1 MKSNITLSEPE
12 RITLQ
17 QLALNHRHRDIR
29 TRGTGLLMLAR
40 GIKPRQIADEIGCS
54 LRAIYD
60 WVHAWHNSGIAGLL
74 GGHVGGRHPAMTP
87 DMIATAVKSDSAES
101 LTLARIAQKVE
112 DKHGPLP
119 CTLETLANTLKR
131 QGLTYTYKRARL
143 SLKKTK

>member
-17 QLALNHRHRDIR
+17 QLALNHPHRDIR

-40 GIKPRQIADEIGCS
+40 GLKPRQIAAEIGCS
-54 LRAIYD
+54 LRVIYD
-60 WVHAWHNSGIAGLL
+60 WVHVWHDSGIAGLL
-74 GGHVGGRHPAMTP
+74 GGHAGGRYPAMTSE
-87 DMIATAVKSDSAES
+87 MIATAVNAARAES

-131 QGLTYTYKRARL
+131 QGLTYKRARL

>member
-12 RITLQ
+12 RLTLQ
-17 QLALNHRHRDIR
+17 QLALNHPHRDIR

-40 GIKPRQIADEIGCS
+40 GLKPRQITAEIGCS
-54 LRAIYD
+54 LRVIYD
-60 WVHAWHNSGIAGLL
+60 WVHVWHDSGIAGLL
-74 GGHVGGRHPAMTP
+74 GGHAGGRYPAMTSE
-87 DMIATAVKSDSAES
+87 MIATAVNAASAES

-131 QGLTYTYKRARL
+131 QGLTYKRARL
-143 SLKKTK
+143 SLKKTQ